1 MIATYFLRSKQDWE
15 QFAKEFGILLGIDDP
30 ESPELYQLVHTLE
43 GAKDRIE
50 KVKCEEPKS
59 NLGTRDCVEEE
70 NVFLN
75 PFRL

>member
-1 MIATYFLRSKQDWE
+1 MIQSRQN
-15 QFAKEFGILLGIDDP
+15 
-30 ESPELYQLVHTLE
+30 YQLVHTLE